1 MSASV
6 NTSRDQPASL
16 LTQAAA
22 GALATASMD
31 AAMVLASLVAP
42 GTFSADELGLDMIGR
57 WAAGLACLR
66 RGRTDITSD
75 AQVRG
80 ELAIGAATH
89 YLTGVALT
97 AAYSELLRR
106 SGARP
111 GLAKATAFGL
121 ATAALP
127 LLVMFPSM
135 GYGCCGRRQVE
146 QANMLRLILLGHVAF
161 GAGIGLWTRLLTG
174 HPASSHQT

>member
-1 MSASV
+1 M
-6 NTSRDQPASL
+6 NIGRDRPASL

-22 GALATASMD
+22 GVLATATMD

-66 RGRTDITSD
+66 RGRSEITSD

-89 YLTGVALT
+89 YLTGIALT
-97 AAYSELLRR
+97 AGYSELLRLSR
-106 SGARP
+106 TES
-111 GLAKATAFGL
+111 GLAKATVYGL

-135 GYGCCGRRQVE
+135 GYGCCGRRQAE
-146 QANMLRLILLGHVAF
+146 RANMLRLMLLGHVAF
-161 GAGIGLWTRLLTG
+161 GVGIGLWTRVLAG
-174 HPASSHQT
+174 QPAASHQT